1 MLTMIEFRTLIAVIL
16 TLAFAH
22 LGLGRDLPF
31 DTSNVVA
38 FMSDVALFASYL
50 YLIRTLVRLPIALI
64 ITVRRTR
71 YAQQQYKLHGLE
83 SLRDGYTRGFLDT
96 RRWTVG
102 SLALVDR
109 VTVCVSAL
117 LATIPSLGRF
127 VITLIGLIG
136 IALLLVLYLMRGTF
150 SWLVADRLDSPSQPS
165 LQLPFINRRD

>member
-1 MLTMIEFRTLIAVIL
+1 MRTLVAVIL

-31 DTSNVVA
+31 DSSNVVVLV
-38 FMSDVALFASYL
+38 SDIALFTGYL
-50 YLIRTLVRLPIALI
+50 YLMRTLVRLPVAIV

-71 YAQQQYKLHGLE
+71 YAQTQYKLRGME

-102 SLALVDR
+102 PLAVADR
-109 VTVCVSAL
+109 TTICIVTL
-117 LATIPSLGRF
+117 LATIPGLGQL
-127 VITLIGLIG
+127 VVTLGGFIG
-136 IALLLVLYLMRGTF
+136 IALLLILYLMRGTF
-150 SWLVADRLDSPSQPS
+150 SWLVADRSDSPTQSS